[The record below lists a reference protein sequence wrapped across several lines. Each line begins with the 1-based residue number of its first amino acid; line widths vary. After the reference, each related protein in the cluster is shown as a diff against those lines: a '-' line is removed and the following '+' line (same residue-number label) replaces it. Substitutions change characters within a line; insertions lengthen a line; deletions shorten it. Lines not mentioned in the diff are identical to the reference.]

1 MCGISGF
8 FQTGRTLQES
18 HLKEMTDIQ
27 AHRGPDAAGYYFN
40 EICGLGHRRLSI
52 LDLSDA
58 ANQPFWSA
66 DGKAVMVYNGE
77 IYNYQEIAADLGMK
91 MRTTS
96 DTEVILEA
104 FLKWGPECVHRFN
117 GMFAFA
123 VFKPET
129 NELFLCRDRM
139 GIKPLYVYH
148 QDGITAFSS
157 ELKGILA
164 LRPSIRLSLDKT
176 AVRDYLHLG
185 YVPEPLTISREVK
198 KFPSGSYATVNGKG
212 LHIKSYWQPED
223 QLKSE
228 VISNEVEAEKEL
240 HGLLLSS
247 VRYRMIS
254 DVPFGTFL
262 SGGIDSSLVTALAQ
276 NLSDKPVNTF
286 SIGFKESKF
295 NEAHYAK
302 DVAKHLKTH
311 HHEFIVG
318 EQDALELIDKMT
330 DAYDEPFADSSSLP
344 TMLVSKL
351 ARKHVTMTLSGDGGD
366 ELFLGYGSYLWAARM
381 SNPFIRT
388 FRKPIGWLLSKHPDN
403 RFKRAANHFKFEDA
417 DRLRSHIFSQEIY
430 YYASTELDALL
441 KPAFRGGFSFHEGKF
456 QEKLKRNLNVSEQQA
471 LFDLRFYLK
480 DDLLTK
486 VDRATMQF
494 SLETRVP
501 LLDYRIVSFAL
512 NLDPALKMKDG
523 KSKYLLRKILFK
535 YVPETL
541 FDRPKW
547 GFSIPLERWM
557 ENELSYLID
566 QYASREMCEKH
577 GIIEFNRFSKYI
589 QEFKSGRTY
598 MYNRIWQVIVLHK
611 LLDRVNLAPALS

>member
-8 FQTGRTLQES
+8 FQTGKTLQES
-18 HLKEMTDIQ
+18 HLKDMTDIQ

-52 LDLSDA
+52 LDLSEA

-123 VFKPET
+123 VYKPET

-198 KFPSGSYATVNGKG
+198 KFPSGSYATVNASG
-212 LHIKSYWQPED
+212 LHIKPYWQPED

-228 VISNEVEAEKEL
+228 VLSNEVEAEKEL
-240 HGLLLSS
+240 HELLLSS

-276 NLSDKPVNTF
+276 HLSEKPVNTF

-295 NEAHYAK
+295 NESHYAK

-381 SNPFIRT
+381 SNPFVKT

-403 RFKRAANHFKFEDA
+403 KFRRAAGLFKFDDEE
-417 DRLRSHIFSQEIY
+417 RLKSHIFSQESY
-430 YYASTELDALL
+430 QFASSELDTLL
-441 KPAFRGGFSFHEGKF
+441 KPKFQGGFSFHEGEF
-456 QEKLKRNLNVSEQQA
+456 QEKLKRNLNFSEQQA

-512 NLDPALKMKDG
+512 NLDPTLKMKDG
-523 KSKYLLRKILFK
+523 KSKYLLRKILYQ
-535 YVPETL
+535 YVPQSL

-557 ENELSYLID
+557 VTELSYLID
-566 QYASREMCEKH
+566 LYASKEMCEKH
-577 GIIEFNRFSKYI
+577 GIIEFDRFKKYI

-611 LLDRVNLAPALS
+611 LLEKIQLEQPIN

>member
-129 NELFLCRDRM
+129 DELFLCRDRM

-148 QDGITAFSS
+148 QDGITVFSS

-164 LRPSIRLSLDKT
+164 LRPSIQLSLDKT

-240 HGLLLSS
+240 HELLLSS

-318 EQDALELIDKMT
+318 ERDALELIDKMT

-441 KPAFRGGFSFHEGKF
+441 KPAFRGGFSFHEGEF

-577 GIIEFNRFSKYI
+577 GIIEFNRFNKYI